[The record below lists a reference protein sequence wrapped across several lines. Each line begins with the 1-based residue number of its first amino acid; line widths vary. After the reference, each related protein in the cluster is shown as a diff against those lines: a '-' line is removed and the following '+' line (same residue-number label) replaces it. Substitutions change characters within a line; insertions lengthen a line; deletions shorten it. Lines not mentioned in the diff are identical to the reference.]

1 MLVLLLLLLYTVCVL
16 LFGPRLAAGRP
27 WTSSAP
33 RLGLVI
39 CHAVPAAAVSG
50 VALMAAMTAV
60 SVQHVRADVGHLLH
74 ACAVAVWDSATHPGV
89 PVTTA
94 LGLAAAVLLTHLVRT
109 AASSAASARSTRRE
123 QREGLALIGHG
134 SDDDGYTRVTS
145 EQRFAYCL
153 PGEGGRIVV
162 STAAERE
169 LDDEELAAVLAHER
183 AHLTG
188 RHHAL
193 VQITQVLAN
202 AVPLAPLR
210 ALRAEVATLVEM
222 AADDRACRESDREA
236 LLTALLRLGAPG
248 AATPGLAVNGSR
260 TVARALRLAE
270 PSQRPPVSQRAALCA
285 VAGAM
290 VITPWLLGAVPVA
303 LAVTG
308 HCSA

>member
-1 MLVLLLLLLYTVCVL
+1 MLILLLLLAYTVCVL
-16 LFGPRLAAGRP
+16 LFGPRLAAGRS

-33 RLGLVI
+33 RLGLLV

-60 SVQHVRADVGHLLH
+60 SVQHVRADVGHVLH
-74 ACAVAVWDSATHPGV
+74 ACAVAVWNSATHPGV

-94 LGLAAAVLLTHLVRT
+94 LGLAATVLLTHLMRT
-109 AASSAASARSTRRE
+109 AASSAASARRTRRE
-123 QREGLALIGHG
+123 QRADLALISQG
-134 SDDDGYTRVTS
+134 SCDRGYTRVPS

-162 STAAERE
+162 STAVESE
-169 LDDEELAAVLAHER
+169 LDNEELAAVLAHER
-183 AHLTG
+183 AHLAG

-193 VQITQVLAN
+193 VQITQVLAK
-202 AVPLAPLR
+202 AVPLAPMR

-222 AADDRACRESDREA
+222 AADDRACRDFDRDA
-236 LLTALLRLGAPG
+236 LLNALLRLGTREG
-248 AATPGLAVNGSR
+248 TPGLAVNGSA

-270 PSQRPPVSQRAALCA
+270 PSQRQPVTQRAALCA

-290 VITPWLLGAVPVA
+290 VITPWLLGVVPVA

-308 HCSA
+308 HCSL

>member
-1 MLVLLLLLLYTVCVL
+1 MLVLLLLLVYTACVV
-16 LFGPRLAAGRP
+16 LFGPRLAAGRS

-33 RLGLVI
+33 RLGLLV

-50 VALMAAMTAV
+50 VALIAAMTAV
-60 SVQHVRADVGHLLH
+60 SVQHVRPDVGHLLH
-74 ACAVAVWDSATHPGV
+74 ACAVAVWNSATHPGV

-94 LGLAAAVLLTHLVRT
+94 VGLAAAVLLSHLLRT
-109 AASSAASARSTRRE
+109 AASSAASARRTRRD
-123 QREGLALIGHG
+123 QRAGLALMSQG
-134 SDDDGYTRVTS
+134 SGDRGYTRVPS

-162 STAAERE
+162 STAVESE

-188 RHHAL
+188 RHHTL
-193 VQITQVLAN
+193 VQITQVLAK
-202 AVPLAPLR
+202 AVPLAPMR

-236 LLTALLRLGAPG
+236 LLAALLHLGAPG
-248 AATPGLAVNGSR
+248 AATPGLAVNSSG
-260 TVARALRLAE
+260 TVARALRLAA
-270 PSQRPPVSQRAALCA
+270 PSQQQPVSQRAALCA
-285 VAGAM
+285 VAGTM